1 MSAAAE
7 ALEHRARKEG
17 INGVQPLV
25 DRIKTE
31 FVRAQTELTALIR
44 R

>member
-1 MSAAAE
+1 
-7 ALEHRARKEG
+7 LEHRARKEG

-31 FVRAQTELTALIR
+31 LVRAQTELTALIR